1 MHDNFEMENLLP
13 REVHA
18 GKQYPICHRKILGGC
33 LLAVFAA
40 VFTLFTVGAVSGEIQ
55 PYGETAFKAATSGG
69 KTVVLDF
76 HADWCPVCRKQGPL
90 LESLAQEDK
99 LKNVVVLKV
108 DYDEERALKKQL
120 KILSQSTLVVFKG
133 EKEVARATGV
143 TDKDQ
148 IRELIEKGL

>member
-1 MHDNFEMENLLP
+1 MHDNFERANLLP
-13 REVHA
+13 REFHA
-18 GKQYPICHRKILGGC
+18 GKQYPSCHRKTLGGC
-33 LLAVFAA
+33 MLAVLAA
-40 VFTLFTVGAVSGEIQ
+40 VFTLLTVAVVAGEVQ

-69 KTVVLDF
+69 KTVLLDF

-108 DYDEERALKKQL
+108 NYDDERALKKQL

-143 TDKDQ
+143 TDKDK

>member
-1 MHDNFEMENLLP
+1 M
-13 REVHA
+13 
-18 GKQYPICHRKILGGC
+18 
-33 LLAVFAA
+33 LAVLAA
-40 VFTLFTVGAVSGEIQ
+40 VFTLLTVSVLAGEVQ
-55 PYGETAFKAATSGG
+55 PYGETAFKAATSAG
-69 KTVVLDF
+69 KTVLLDF

-108 DYDEERALKKQL
+108 DYDDERALEKQL

-143 TDKDQ
+143 TDKDK